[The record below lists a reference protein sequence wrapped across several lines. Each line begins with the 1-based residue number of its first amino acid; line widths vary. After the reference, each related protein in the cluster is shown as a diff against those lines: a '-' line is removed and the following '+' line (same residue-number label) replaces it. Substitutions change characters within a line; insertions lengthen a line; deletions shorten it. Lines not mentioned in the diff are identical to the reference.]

1 MCGRGKMGPQSM
13 KKAVHSLVTGIVP
26 AANVSG
32 RCRMDAIEGELKGLM
47 TASLGG
53 DEGAYRDVLGR
64 LSRYLRGYYKARL
77 AQTARSAADVEDL
90 VQETLLAVHV
100 RRHTYDPDQPFTPWV
115 YAIAR
120 YKLIDYLRRTH
131 ASVANVPIDDVQE
144 IGTHDDQ
151 VASES
156 SLDLNQLLE
165 QLKPKVRAAIRYVK
179 LEGLSVTEAAAR
191 GGMSESAVKVN
202 VHRGMKALS
211 TLIARGRKS

>member
-1 MCGRGKMGPQSM
+1 
-13 KKAVHSLVTGIVP
+13 
-26 AANVSG
+26 
-32 RCRMDAIEGELKGLM
+32 MDAIEGELKGLM

-64 LSRYLRGYYKARL
+64 LSRYLRGYYKSRL
-77 AQTARSAADVEDL
+77 IQTARSPSDVEDL

-100 RRHTYDPDQPFTPWV
+100 RRHTYDPDQPFTPWL

-120 YKLIDYLRRTH
+120 YKLIDYLRRTRT
-131 ASVANVPIDDVQE
+131 SLKNMPIDDVQE
-144 IGTHDDQ
+144 IAAHDDH

-165 QLKPKVRAAIRYVK
+165 QLTPTMRKAIRYVK
-179 LEGLSVTEAAAR
+179 LDGLSVAEAAAR
-191 GGMSESAVKVN
+191 AGMSESTVKVN

-211 TLIARGRKS
+211 ALIARGRSS

>member
-1 MCGRGKMGPQSM
+1 
-13 KKAVHSLVTGIVP
+13 
-26 AANVSG
+26 
-32 RCRMDAIEGELKGLM
+32 MDAIEGELKGLM

-64 LSRYLRGYYKARL
+64 LSRYLRGYYKSRL
-77 AQTARSAADVEDL
+77 IQTARSPSDVEDL

-120 YKLIDYLRRTH
+120 YKLIDYLRRTR
-131 ASVANVPIDDVQE
+131 ASRENVPLDDVQE
-144 IGTHDDQ
+144 IAAYDDR

-156 SLDLNQLLE
+156 TLDLNQLLE
-165 QLKPKVRAAIRYVK
+165 RLTPKVRDAIRFVK
-179 LEGLSVTEAAAR
+179 LDGLTVAEAAAR

-202 VHRGMKALS
+202 VYRGMKTLS
-211 TLIARGRKS
+211 ALIARGRRS

>member
-1 MCGRGKMGPQSM
+1 MNP
-13 KKAVHSLVTGIVP
+13 
-26 AANVSG
+26 
-32 RCRMDAIEGELKGLM
+32 IEGELKGLM

-53 DEGAYRDVLGR
+53 DEGAYRNVLGR

-77 AQTARSAADVEDL
+77 AQTARSTADVEDL